1 MIMRVLNSKSG
12 PSSLVLPGPADLRH
26 FDDFPL
32 KKLPAAEDGHLPGR
46 VPVGEVI
53 ENVDYKMG
61 PVLQL

>member
-1 MIMRVLNSKSG
+1 MIMRAGKLQVGSF
-12 PSSLVLPGPADLRH
+12 SLVLPGPADLRH

-32 KKLPAAEDGHLPGR
+32 KKLPAAEDGQLPGR